1 MAENEKKVKV
11 LIVDDEEINRKV
23 ISTVM
28 ENYGYDHRTAKNGV
42 EALAGAREYAPDII
56 FLDIMMPDM
65 DGYEVCGKLRA
76 DPGTQHTPVVMVTA
90 LADKESRIRGLKAGA
105 NDFLTK
111 PVDSSEL
118 MVRTRN
124 LLKVKEFEDFLKQHN
139 DILETEVKQR
149 TSDLQRA
156 LDDLS
161 GANAAL
167 RESRNDIKKS
177 YIDTIQRLTIVAE
190 FKDEDTGS
198 HIKRISYYCSLM
210 AKQLRMPEEHAEM
223 IFYTSPMHDIGKVGI
238 PSDIILKPARL
249 NPEEF
254 ALIKTHTTIGARILH
269 GSGTVMLDLAERIA
283 LSNHERWDGGGYP
296 RGLKGDEIPVE
307 GRIMNLADQ
316 YDALRSR
323 RPYKPPFDHEKAF
336 KIIAEG
342 DNRTM
347 PSHFDPRILE
357 IFKDTHKQFEEI
369 FETHK
374 D

>member
-1 MAENEKKVKV
+1 MAENSKKVKV

-28 ENYGYDHRTAKNGV
+28 ENFGYDYQTAKNGV
-42 EALAGAREYAPDII
+42 EALVKTREYAPDII

-65 DGYEVCGKLRA
+65 DGYEVCQKLRDDSGA
-76 DPGTQHTPVVMVTA
+76 QHTPVVMVTA

-111 PVDSSEL
+111 PVDMSEL

-124 LLKVKEFEDFLKQHN
+124 LLKVKEFGDFLKHHN
-139 DILETEVKQR
+139 EILETEVKQR

-167 RESRNDIKKS
+167 QESRNNIKKS
-177 YIDTIQRLTIVAE
+177 YIDTIHRLTIVAE

-198 HIKRISYYCSLM
+198 HIKRISFYCTLM
-210 AKQLRMPEEHAEM
+210 AKQLGLSDEDVELISYA
-223 IFYTSPMHDIGKVGI
+223 SPMHDIGKVGI
-238 PSDIILKPARL
+238 PSDLILKPARL

-254 ALIKTHTTIGARILH
+254 ALMKTHTTIGGRILH
-269 GSGTVMLDLAERIA
+269 GSGSPMLELAERIA
-283 LSNHERWDGGGYP
+283 LSHHERWDGGGYP
-296 RGLKGDEIPVE
+296 QGLKGEDIAVE
-307 GRIMNLADQ
+307 ARIMNLADQ

-323 RPYKPPFDHEKAF
+323 RPYKPPFDHEKAV
-336 KIIAEG
+336 KIITEG

-347 PSHFDPRILE
+347 PSHFDPKILE
-357 IFKDTHKQFEEI
+357 IFRDTHKQFEEI